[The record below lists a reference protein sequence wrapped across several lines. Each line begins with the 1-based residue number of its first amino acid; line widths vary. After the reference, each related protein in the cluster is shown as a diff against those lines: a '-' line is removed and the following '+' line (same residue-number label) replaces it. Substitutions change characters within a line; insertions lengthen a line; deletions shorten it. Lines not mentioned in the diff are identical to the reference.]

1 MLKFVVG
8 GLLSAFGSFWFGEG
22 VGIAWPSA
30 DWSILALVAGF
41 LAVALLAVPLCRTQ
55 TAARPITTSH

>member
-8 GLLSAFGSFWFGEG
+8 GLLSAFGSCWFGEG
-22 VGIAWPSA
+22 VGIAWPGA

-41 LAVALLAVPLCRTQ
+41 LAVALLAALT
-55 TAARPITTSH
+55 ARPITTSH